1 MFRSSQIS
9 ANVRLNPLIH
19 DVDWRTTGARPRAGP

>member
-9 ANVRLNPLIH
+9 AYVRLNPLIH
-19 DVDWRTTGARPRAGP
+19 DVDWRTTGARPARWR